1 MEVNPNFLFTFNEPE
16 TINFKALNFKTFTLT
31 EIKMKSLNENCNETA
46 MINLLDEMI
55 YHEVN
60 ITYCFLK

>member
-1 MEVNPNFLFTFNEPE
+1 MEVNPNFLFIFNEPE

-31 EIKMKSLNENCNETA
+31 EMKMKSLNENCNETA
-46 MINLLDEMI
+46 IINLLDEMI

-60 ITYCFLK
+60 ITYYVS

>member
-16 TINFKALNFKTFTLT
+16 TINFKVLNFKTFTLT

-46 MINLLDEMI
+46 IINLLDEMI

-60 ITYCFLK
+60 ITYYVS